1 MCGTACWESV
11 KKVDLDEV
19 FAYETMK
26 VVRVKDRYLG
36 MLRILLLLGTF
47 IYIVVFVLVL
57 QKKYLLNVMP
67 VGATY
72 TSLLKPP
79 GIVTY
84 TNQYPYCSNYNDSS
98 LNLPPEIMQLPCVV
112 WDELEALFPP
122 DELDA
127 MMVTT
132 RVTQS
137 IQQRVC
143 EEAGPCAQPWVTIS
157 TTGSMFLADIN
168 NYTIKVEHSFQAVEF
183 YKTSHSDDFSGS
195 TGSLTGNMV
204 DQNGNVLQ
212 NFGHGPDIITLDRFL
227 QAAGITLGAAANYIS
242 AKPGESKR
250 SSGVVLLVA
259 LDYENNGSPEPPTYQ
274 YRVSDI
280 PGSEYKTQEVIRL
293 NDSFRVVND
302 RHGVKLVFLTT
313 GSIGVFD
320 FQTTLV
326 QLVSALGLLSVG
338 TLVVEMFMLYIAPH
352 RKYYNKYK
360 YEETL
365 DFSDVREVE
374 ESVPPDD
381 FSAQMH
387 SNLSGLR
394 RQTFDASY
402 QSSDT

>member
-1 MCGTACWESV
+1 MCKRSCWESC
-11 KKVDLDEV
+11 KKIDLDEV
-19 FAYETMK
+19 FAYETIK

-36 MLRILLLLGTF
+36 ILRLLLLLGIF
-47 IYIVVFVLVL
+47 LYIVVFVLIL
-57 QKKYLLNVMP
+57 QKKYLLNVVP
-67 VGATY
+67 VGTTY

-84 TNQYPYCSNYNDSS
+84 PDQYPYCSSYNDSS
-98 LNLPPEIMQLPCVV
+98 LHLPAEIMQLPCIV
-112 WDELEALFPP
+112 WDESEALFPA

-127 MMVTT
+127 MMITT

-137 IQQRVC
+137 IEQRLC
-143 EEAGPCAQPWVTIS
+143 AESGPCAEPWVTVSS
-157 TTGSMFLADIN
+157 TSSLFLAGIN
-168 NYTIKVEHSFQAVEF
+168 NYTIKVEHSFQAIEF
-183 YKTSHSDDFSGS
+183 YKSSHSTDFSGS

-212 NFGHGPDIITLDRFL
+212 SFGQGPDIITLDRFL
-227 QAAGITLGAAANYIS
+227 QAAGITLGAAADYIS

-259 LDYENNGSPEPPTYQ
+259 LDYENNGSPTAPTYQ

-280 PGSEYKTQEVIRL
+280 PGSEYKSVEVLRL
-293 NDSFRVVND
+293 NDTFRLVND

-313 GSIGVFD
+313 GAIGVFD

-365 DFSDVREVE
+365 DFSDVRDVE

-387 SNLSGLR
+387 TNLSSLR

-402 QSSDT
+402 QSSYS